1 MVVLL
6 LLPVSESFGQNQ
18 EMSQSQITSCNCVAF
33 RLDDIQDYYLNQA
46 QMQIIETFE
55 ARNASLTVGVIGNY
69 IGDDAALVNFLK
81 EKINSKNFSLDVANH
96 GWNHE
101 DFSILSMQQQSELL
115 SKSNQQIQ
123 DALGVQPAVFITP
136 FNRMNEETPAAM
148 AENGLLA
155 VSANMTEDH
164 LPFVRN
170 VTGPAGVTAVY
181 HFPAT
186 AKTGDL
192 NADDTEW
199 IGYSH
204 EDTMQDINDSIEKF
218 GFAVVMM
225 HPQEFSLREGT
236 SFQNVVDA
244 GQLGQLEL
252 LLDSVQ
258 SEGYRIVT
266 LSELPNHAAVPEF
279 SNYLV
284 LTVAV
289 SIVMIL
295 IYGFPVKLSAFF
307 RM

>member
-1 MVVLL
+1 ML
-6 LLPVSESFGQNQ
+6 
-18 EMSQSQITSCNCVAF
+18 QSQITSCNCVAF

-55 ARNASLTVGVIGNY
+55 ERNASLTVGVIGNY
-69 IGDDAALVNFLK
+69 IGDDAALVKFLK

-170 VTGPAGVTAVY
+170 VTGPASVTVVY

-192 NADDTEW
+192 NADNTEW

-204 EDTMQDINDSIEKF
+204 EDTMQDINDSVEKF

-236 SFQNVVDA
+236 SFQNIVDA

-258 SEGYRIVT
+258 SDGYRIVT

-279 SNYLV
+279 SNYLI

-295 IYGFPVKLSAFF
+295 IYGFPAKLSAFF
-307 RM
+307 RK

>member
-1 MVVLL
+1 MV
-6 LLPVSESFGQNQ
+6 
-18 EMSQSQITSCNCVAF
+18 
-33 RLDDIQDYYLNQA
+33 
-46 QMQIIETFE
+46 
-55 ARNASLTVGVIGNY
+55 
-69 IGDDAALVNFLK
+69 
-81 EKINSKNFSLDVANH
+81 FSLDVANH

-115 SKSNQQIQ
+115 SKSNQQIK

-148 AENGLLA
+148 AENHLLA
-155 VSANMTEDH
+155 VSANMTEGQ

-170 VTGPAGVTAVY
+170 ITGSAGLAAVY

-204 EDTMQDINDSIEKF
+204 EATMQDINDSIEKL
-218 GFAVVMM
+218 GYAVVMM
-225 HPQEFSLREGT
+225 HPQEYSVREGT

-266 LSELPNHAAVPEF
+266 ISELPNHAAVPEF
-279 SNYLV
+279 SSYLI
-284 LTVAV
+284 LTVV
-289 SIVMIL
+289 ISIVIIL
-295 IYGFPVKLSAFF
+295 IHGFPAKLRAFF
-307 RM
+307 RR